1 MAKLTDKVAVFY
13 EYPSGRPVDFTQEIA
28 NLKAEKIVSV
38 QSCCCPSG
46 GQGEAMLFITVH
58 YIKKEN

>member
-1 MAKLTDKVAVFY
+1 MAKLIDKVAVFY

-38 QSCCCPSG
+38 QPCCCSSG
-46 GQGEAMLFITVH
+46 GRGEAMFFLTVH
-58 YIKKEN
+58 YITMEV